1 MLANEITNLSA
12 LLIFIGCIAIY
23 SIKLR
28 LGMKKPET
36 AKRGLLNVFYG
47 LWVRRMVKSEETI
60 VAVQT
65 MRNLI
70 MSTTFISSS
79 LLVLLG
85 LLIRIPG
92 NGLGE
97 LINLTATSTEII
109 AQYKLLLL
117 ISALVFSLIMFLLSL
132 RQMVRFTVLI
142 GIPIEEIET
151 HGSKPIEN
159 NEKEN
164 KTCTIDAKAL
174 RTDVFLKAM
183 NRFTYGMRGVFFAIA
198 IILWFINVYAFI
210 VATVILTL
218 LLIRYQDIKT
228 PCVEETPI

>member
-1 MLANEITNLSA
+1 MLANEIINLSG
-12 LLIFIGCIAIY
+12 LLIFIGCIVVYA
-23 SIKLR
+23 IKLKI
-28 LGMKKPET
+28 GMKKPET
-36 AKRGLLNVFYG
+36 AKRGLLNIFYG
-47 LWVRRMVKSEETI
+47 FWVTRMINKEETI

-117 ISALVFSLIMFLLSL
+117 ISAVIFSLMMFLLSL

-142 GIPIEEIET
+142 GIPIKDIET
-151 HGSKPIEN
+151 HGTKHVEN
-159 NEKEN
+159 NKPS
-164 KTCTIDAKAL
+164 KCKIIDGKAL

-183 NRFTYGMRGVFFAIA
+183 NRFTYGMRGVFYSIA
-198 IILWFINVYAFI
+198 IILWFISVYAFI
-210 VATVILTL
+210 GATIILTI

>member
-1 MLANEITNLSA
+1 MNTNEVINLSA
-12 LLIFIGCIAIY
+12 LLVFLICITIY

-36 AKRGLLNVFYG
+36 AKRGLLNIFYE
-47 LWVRRMVKSEETI
+47 LWVNRMINSKETL

-85 LLIRIPG
+85 LLISVPG

-97 LINLTATSTEII
+97 LINLSVTSTEFI

-117 ISALVFSLIMFLLSL
+117 ILTVVFSLILFLLSL
-132 RQMVRFTVLI
+132 RQMVRFTVLV
-142 GIPIEEIET
+142 GIPIKDIET
-151 HGSKPIEN
+151 HASKHVENHDGSK
-159 NEKEN
+159 KC
-164 KTCTIDAKAL
+164 KVIDSKSI

-183 NRFTYGMRGVFFAIA
+183 NRYTYGMRGVFYTIA
-198 IILWFINVYAFI
+198 IILWFISVYVFI
-210 VATVILTL
+210 GATIILTI
-218 LLIRYQDIKT
+218 LLISYQDIKK